1 MEHIV
6 FCSIM
11 KRLDKYNDYQYGFR
25 QGHSYETP
33 LITIVE
39 DILYAMDHHKQVDLI
54 LLDFRKAFDT
64 VPHRRLLSK
73 LLSYGIC
80 NQIYSWI
87 ASWLTKRKQR
97 VAIDGITSIDGY
109 QLNLESHKGMS

>member
-6 FCSIM
+6 FHSIM
-11 KRLDKYNDYQYGFR
+11 KHLDKYNDYQYGFR
-25 QGHSYETP
+25 QGHSSETP

-64 VPHRRLLSK
+64 VPHRRLYYQSYYLMESVTRFILG
-73 LLSYGIC
+73 LLLG
-80 NQIYSWI
+80 
-87 ASWLTKRKQR
+87 
-97 VAIDGITSIDGY
+97 
-109 QLNLESHKGMS
+109 